1 MKIIH
6 IHLAKTAGTH
16 LNLMMRRALNFHFYE
31 FSGFDGRFTSLT
43 KNEANFLISGLKD
56 NSFAT
61 SHYFKLDALPI
72 RDDVKYVS
80 IIRDPV
86 KRVISEFNYKR
97 MRNLQKNSDY
107 QSACKTDN
115 FIEWWNEEQQ
125 LWKKHNPGEEHFS
138 WQKNWQYYC
147 LKEYK
152 KRSDIIILRSE
163 SLYSDFVNSELNKIV
178 DLTYINNLMFRHGR
192 SNKTFRW
199 NRFDS
204 NHRYKINDKEKKLI
218 LQNNQKDMELFEFFR

>member
-1 MKIIH
+1 M
-6 IHLAKTAGTH
+6 AKTAGTH
-16 LNLMMRRALNFHFYE
+16 LNSMMKRSSNFHFYE
-31 FSGFDGRFTSLT
+31 FSEFDGRLSPLT
-43 KNEANFLISGLKD
+43 KNEANLLISGLKD

-61 SHYFKLDALPI
+61 SHYFKLDALPV

-107 QSACKTDN
+107 KSTCKTN
-115 FIEWWNEEQQ
+115 SFEEWWNEEQQ
-125 LWKKHNPGEEHFS
+125 LWLKHNPDEEHFS

-152 KRSDIIILRSE
+152 KRFDITILRSE
-163 SLYSDFVNSELNKIV
+163 SLYNDFVKSELNTIV
-178 DLTYINNLMFRHGR
+178 DLSYINHLMFRYGR
-192 SNKTFRW
+192 SNQTFRW
-199 NRFDS
+199 NRFDT
-204 NHRYKINDKEKKLI
+204 NNRYKINKEEINLI
-218 LQNNQKDMELFEFFR
+218 LQNNQKDYELFEFFR